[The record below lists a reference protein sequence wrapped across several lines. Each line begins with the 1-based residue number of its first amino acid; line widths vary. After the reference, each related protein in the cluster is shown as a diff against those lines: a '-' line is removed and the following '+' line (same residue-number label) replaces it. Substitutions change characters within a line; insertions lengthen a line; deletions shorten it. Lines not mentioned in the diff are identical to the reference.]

1 MNAEKQAVFD
11 AAVALTGMRNLASL
25 TKQYV
30 EFVTSELHASN
41 WFENDVGHAILCP
54 TLRDTETG
62 AMTATVSLRHI
73 TWVYS
78 KSATG
83 NTKHTVCMG
92 LSSYLDSKAKAKAL
106 LVGNTLTVTLP
117 YGTQS
122 VLVEG
127 VKRVDVSDTGYNSWM
142 EANFPGVISQ
152 EVAARVLESVNDGT
166 SATHKRNAKMSY
178 LRMLEGGVLLRMPE

>member
-1 MNAEKQAVFD
+1 M
-11 AAVALTGMRNLASL
+11 
-25 TKQYV
+25 
-30 EFVTSELHASN
+30 
-41 WFENDVGHAILCP
+41 
-54 TLRDTETG
+54 
-62 AMTATVSLRHI
+62 
-73 TWVYS
+73 
-78 KSATG
+78 
-83 NTKHTVCMG
+83 
-92 LSSYLDSKAKAKAL
+92 DSKAKAKAL
-106 LVGNTLTVTLP
+106 LVGNNLTVTLP

-178 LRMLEGGVLLRMPE
+178 LRMLEGGVLLKMPE